1 LVAYQILL
9 HTFLTVNY
17 LKQNEKKNLINEL
30 KLISIENGMKI
41 KVNQMQTVTDSM
53 IDLIRI

>member
-1 LVAYQILL
+1 MVAYQILL